1 MAVSVGVLQLE
12 ILIPGSSSLKEK
24 RSVLRSLKDRV
35 RQKYNVAVAEVDNHD
50 HWQIATLGIVTVSGE
65 APFCEAQL
73 RKVLEFAETYRDAE
87 VSDYQIDV
95 L

>member
-1 MAVSVGVLQLE
+1 MAASVGVLQIEL
-12 ILIPGSSSLKEK
+12 LIPGSSSLKDK
-24 RSVLRSLKDRV
+24 RSVIRSMKDRM
-35 RQKYNVAVAEVDNHD
+35 RRNFNVAVAEIDNHD
-50 HWQIATLGIVTVSGE
+50 HWQIATIGIVTVSAE

-87 VSDYQIDV
+87 VSDYQLEV

>member
-1 MAVSVGVLQLE
+1 MAASVGVLQLE
-12 ILIPGSSSLKEK
+12 LVIPGSSSLKDK
-24 RSVLRSLKDRV
+24 RAILRSMKDRM
-35 RQKYNVAVAEVDNHD
+35 RRNFNVAVAEVDNHD
-50 HWQIATLGIVTVSGE
+50 HWQLATLGIVTVSGE

-95 L
+95 I